1 MTTLPGLEAK
11 IADFDRG
18 LMKHAL
24 DAVEVQLQDVWTE
37 FPLDAW
43 PDLPLERYALGLG
56 REVLGF
62 CRKLEFGTPDVGGIG
77 GGSAAKHIMYFHSD
91 GRWRMAAP
99 LKGLDPQ
106 EAWARLRGEFVLAF
120 DSVRA
125 GEFERLDE
133 LELLTWGAALTTKAL
148 AIYFPDE
155 FLPVFSLDH
164 LRYFIR
170 LFGAEVPAGPTW
182 ALNRRLRS
190 LVQECGELRGW
201 QPHEV
206 MNLLYAAYDPRK
218 LNVLKVAP
226 GEGAKWWPE
235 CQREGFIAVGWDEI
249 GDLTRYESD
258 VELQEALGKWW
269 PESSGGHL
277 ALARRLI
284 SFRDLQRDDIVVAN
298 QGKSHVLAAGRV
310 VGPYRFVPER
320 SEGHHVVAIDWDA
333 SYEQALPAQHGWQST
348 IVRVK
353 PTLWA
358 AIQRGQSSG
367 GKPVAGPAEPLPEDV
382 QQVIDGLERKRQV
395 ILYGVPGTGKTRLA
409 YRAALALVNQVAP
422 SDDVSAAIATALDP
436 AKPAPAIR
444 LVTFHPTYDYEDFV
458 EGYKPKH
465 MSDDQP
471 QSGLVLEL
479 RDGIFKQLC
488 DDAAKAVDRKFVMII
503 DELNRGDQA
512 RIFGE
517 LVSLLEVDKRG
528 IPVTLPRSGR
538 RFAVPDNVYIVSTMN
553 VADRS
558 IGQLDAAIRRRFA
571 CISVAPDSDAVAG
584 SIGPLALA
592 SFLEAVNQRIV
603 TFLGADMQIG
613 HSFLLEG
620 SQPIAEESQLHS
632 VFYNEIVPLL
642 EDYAVGRAE
651 LMEHL
656 FGELYAAGNGELSRV
671 SPTDLPGRLAA
682 EFGAASSE
690 LDAEA

>member
-11 IADFDRG
+11 IAKFDREV
-18 LMKHAL
+18 MKHAL
-24 DAVEVQLQDVWTE
+24 EAVDVQLREVWTE
-37 FPLDAW
+37 FPLEAW

-56 REVLGF
+56 REVLSF
-62 CRKLEFGTPDVGGIG
+62 CRKLEFGTTDIGGIG

-106 EAWARLRGEFVLAF
+106 DAWVRLRAEFVTAF
-120 DSVRA
+120 NAVSV
-125 GEFERLDE
+125 GEFESLDE

-164 LRYFIR
+164 LRYFIS
-170 LFGAEVPAGPTW
+170 LFGVEVPTGPTW
-182 ALNRRLRS
+182 ALNRRLRA
-190 LVQECGELRGW
+190 LVQECEELAGW
-201 QPHEV
+201 EPHEV
-206 MNLLYAAYDPRK
+206 MNLLYAEYDPRK

-235 CQREGFIAVGWDEI
+235 CYHEGFIAVGWDEV
-249 GDLTRYESD
+249 GDLAGYESD
-258 VELQEALGKWW
+258 VDLQEALGKWW
-269 PESSGGHL
+269 PESRGGHL
-277 ALARRLI
+277 ALARRLL
-284 SFRDLQRDDIVVAN
+284 SFRDLEVDDIVVAN
-298 QGKSHVLAAGRV
+298 QGKTRVLAVGRV
-310 VGPYRFVPER
+310 VGPYRHMPER
-320 SEGHHVVAIDWDA
+320 AEGHHVVAIDWDT
-333 SYEQALPAQHGWQST
+333 SYEQTLPAPQGWQST
-348 IVRVK
+348 IVKVR
-353 PTLWA
+353 PILWA
-358 AIQRGQSSG
+358 TIQLGQRPG
-367 GKPVAGPAEPLPEDV
+367 GKIVAKPDKSLPEDV

-409 YRAALALVNQVAP
+409 YRAALALADYAGL
-422 SDDVSAAIATALDP
+422 SDNVSAAIAAALDP
-436 AKPAPAIR
+436 AMPAPAIR

-465 MSDDQP
+465 ISADQP

-479 RDGIFKQLC
+479 RDGIFKRLC
-488 DDAAKAVDRKFVMII
+488 DDAAKAPDRKFIMII

-538 RFAVPDNVYIVSTMN
+538 QFSVPDNVYIVATMN

-571 CISVAPDSDAVAG
+571 CIGVTPDPDAVPG
-584 SIGPLALA
+584 SIGPLVLA

-603 TFLGADMQIG
+603 QFLGPDMQIG

-656 FGELYAAGNGELSRV
+656 FGELYAAGNGELSRIP
-671 SPTDLPGRLAA
+671 PTDLPGQLAA
-682 EFGAASSE
+682 EFGAASADSE
-690 LDAEA
+690 TEA

>member
-11 IADFDRG
+11 IAAFDREA
-18 LMKHAL
+18 MKRTL
-24 DAVEVQLQDVWTE
+24 DAVDVQLHEVWTE
-37 FPLDAW
+37 FPLEAW
-43 PDLPLERYALGLG
+43 PDLQLERYALGLD
-56 REVLGF
+56 REVLSF
-62 CRKLEFGTPDVGGIG
+62 CRKLEFGTPDIGGIG

-91 GRWRMAAP
+91 GHWRMASP
-99 LKGLDPQ
+99 LKGLDPH
-106 EAWARLRGEFVLAF
+106 EAWGRLRSEFVLAF
-120 DSVRA
+120 DAVRA
-125 GEFERLDE
+125 GEVERLDE

-164 LRYFIR
+164 LRYFIS
-170 LFGAEVPAGPTW
+170 LFGEDIPAGPTW
-182 ALNRRLRS
+182 ALNRRLRT
-190 LVQECGELRGW
+190 LVRECPMLDGW

-206 MNLLYAAYDPRK
+206 MNLLYAEYDPRK

-226 GEGAKWWPE
+226 GEAAKWWPD
-235 CQREGFIAVGWDEI
+235 CQREGYIAVGWDEV

-258 VELQEALGKWW
+258 AELQEALGRWW
-269 PESSGGHL
+269 PESRGGHL
-277 ALARRLI
+277 ALARRLL
-284 SFRDLQRDDIVVAN
+284 SFRDLEIGDIVVAN
-298 QGKSHVLAAGRV
+298 HGKSRVLAVGKV
-310 VGPYRFVPER
+310 VGPYRYTPER
-320 SEGHHVVAIDWDA
+320 AEGHHLVAIDWDA
-333 SYEQALPAQHGWQST
+333 SYEQTLPAQQGWQST
-348 IVRVK
+348 IVRVR

-358 AIQRGQSSG
+358 TIQLGRRSG
-367 GKPVAGPAEPLPEDV
+367 ARIVANPAKSLPDDV
-382 QQVIDGLERKRQV
+382 QQVIDGLKRKGQV

-409 YRAALALVNQVAP
+409 YRAALAMAGRSAQ
-422 SDDVSAAIATALDP
+422 DDEASAAIAAALDP
-436 AKPAPAIR
+436 TLAASPIR

-465 MSDDQP
+465 VSADQP

-488 DDAAKAVDRKFVMII
+488 DDALAAPDRQFIMII

-538 RFAVPDNVYIVSTMN
+538 TFSVPDNVYIIATMN

-571 CISVAPDSDAVAG
+571 CIGVAPDPDALPG
-584 SIGPLALA
+584 SIGPLVLA
-592 SFLEAVNQRIV
+592 NFLEAVNQRIV
-603 TFLGADMQIG
+603 RFLGADMQIG
-613 HSFLLEG
+613 HSFLLEA
-620 SQPIAEESQLHS
+620 SKPIAEESQLHA

-651 LMEHL
+651 LMEQL
-656 FGELYAAGNGELSRV
+656 FGELYAAGNGELSRI

-682 EFGAASSE
+682 EFDAASVDME
-690 LDAEA
+690 TEA